1 MKNQFINIAYEY
13 TKLRP
18 STRRPEPCLQ
28 LRTCRAESTSGPTGP
43 TFMPD
48 TSASIAPATPSAPS
62 RRKLHRRFAPIVFA
76 FYMSAIM
83 AFLMCCAIVGANS
96 GLGADYLRRVI
107 QAYVLAMPVA
117 FVCVMVVRPLVGKL
131 VAATVHP

>member
-1 MKNQFINIAYEY
+1 MKNGFINIAYEC
-13 TKLRP
+13 TKLQP
-18 STRRPEPCLQ
+18 STRQHGPCLQ
-28 LRTCRAESTSGPTGP
+28 SCTCRAESTSGLTGSVS
-43 TFMPD
+43 MPP
-48 TSASIAPATPSAPS
+48 TSASASISPAAPRS
-62 RRKLHRRFAPIVFA
+62 RKLHRRFAPVVFA

-131 VAATVHP
+131 VAATVHL